1 MWHVARGDAA
11 RCVGAKGRRLCH
23 LYDASSIFEF
33 FDGDVDGVG
42 REEFFNEFGP
52 FDEAGAGC
60 VEIVVGANV
69 YGFCEVLDAVEIEVV
84 DGAFKEVAVVL
95 VDDGEGGGV
104 DHVFYA
110 EHFTQCLDKGRFTGT
125 HLSVESENL
134 GGLFHEFGGGNKL
147 FGRSFDC
154 V

>member
-1 MWHVARGDAA
+1 MRNLAKRIARFRIGGVGDINRAILSMKSLFLELESY
-11 RCVGAKGRRLCH
+11 C
-23 LYDASSIFEF
+23 SSAVFHF

-60 VEIVVGANV
+60 VEIVVGTNV

-84 DGAFKEVAVVL
+84 DGAFKEIAVVL

-110 EHFTQCLDKGRFTGT
+110 EHFT
-125 HLSVESENL
+125 
-134 GGLFHEFGGGNKL
+134 
-147 FGRSFDC
+147 
-154 V
+154 